1 MLRFRLKRFLGWIWV
16 GLLTASLM
24 AFVAPLAR
32 GQVPLP
38 ALSPSAAPSE
48 VVGPP
53 SDVRRVGNVELAPLI
68 LDGERLFEV
77 VAPTILD
84 RNNLGGRT
92 PVEVRVQRIR
102 ENLEYILALN
112 EFSLLNDEMEYGT
125 RFDPDTLAVGVAPL
139 SGQTVITA
147 SDADHP
153 EPQILLTVTEQDA
166 NYYGLSRT
174 DLAERWRDRLQAALT
189 EALEARQPEALA
201 RWFWLAVVIV
211 LGLCLLSLL
220 VFLGIQHL
228 NDRRQTLKARQ
239 ASASSPVPPQAPTE
253 GEPDPAFL
261 LDFPETLKRYF
272 DLDQRLRWL
281 DLLRWL
287 LIWVGVLAWLVGIA
301 ILVEELPLMQV
312 TALDVLLAPLTI
324 ALVWGATGLVNRLAD
339 IGINRLMALWRMQQ
353 AGGDVQRRSLRIT
366 TIANVLKGMKTFL
379 VYLLAVL
386 IILETLGFSTQSVL
400 AFGAIIGFAVSLAS
414 QNLIRDLVNGF
425 LILLEDQYA
434 IGDVISVDGTA
445 GLVES
450 LNLRTTHLRNGEGRL
465 IILPNSLINRVENLT
480 RSWARVDH
488 TIELALDT
496 DINQGL
502 QVIRDVAQGLYDDP
516 KWQPLL
522 VEPPEVLGVENIT
535 TTGILIRTWI
545 KTQPLQQWAVGRE
558 FRFRLKVAL
567 DEQHIHVGL
576 MQPPAWHYLPGGE
589 DSPETANGD
598 RPPLDT
604 PARH

>member
-1 MLRFRLKRFLGWIWV
+1 MLRFRPKRFLGLLLL
-16 GLLTASLM
+16 GLVMTGLMGLTG
-24 AFVAPLAR
+24 PLAQA
-32 GQVPLP
+32 QVPLP
-38 ALSPSAAPSE
+38 ALSPSPAPSE
-48 VVGPP
+48 VLGPP
-53 SDVRRVGNVELAPLI
+53 DNVRRVGNVELAPVI
-68 LDGERLFEV
+68 LDGERLFDV

-92 PVEVRVQRIR
+92 PVEVRAQRIR
-102 ENLEYILALN
+102 ENLDYILSLK
-112 EFSLLNDEMEYGT
+112 EFSLLDNEMEYGT
-125 RFDPDTLAVGVAPL
+125 RFDPKTLAVGVAPL
-139 SGQTVITA
+139 SGQTVVAA

-174 DLAERWRDRLQAALT
+174 QLAERWRDRLQTALLD
-189 EALEARQPEALA
+189 ALKSRQPEAIA
-201 RWFWLAVVIV
+201 RWVWLALIIV
-211 LGLCLLSLL
+211 LGLLLLSLL
-220 VFLGIQHL
+220 GFVGVKRL
-228 NDRRQTLKARQ
+228 NHRRQALKERQ
-239 ASASSPVPPQAPTE
+239 SAASSPVPPQAPTE
-253 GEPDPAFL
+253 GDPDPAFL

-287 LIWVGVLAWLVGIA
+287 LIWAGVLAWLVGIA

-312 TALDVLLAPLTI
+312 TALEVLLAPLTI
-324 ALVWGATGLVNRLAD
+324 VLVWGATGLVNRLAD
-339 IGINRLMALWRMQQ
+339 IGINRLMALWRIQGG
-353 AGGDVQRRSLRIT
+353 GGDMQRRSLRIT
-366 TIANVLKGMKTFL
+366 TITNVLKGLKTFL

-434 IGDVISVDGTA
+434 IGDVISVDNAA
-445 GLVES
+445 GLVEN

-488 TIELALDT
+488 TIELALST
-496 DINQGL
+496 DVNKGL

-535 TTGILIRTWI
+535 STGILIRTWI

-558 FRFRLKVAL
+558 FRFRLKLAL
-567 DEQHIHVGL
+567 DQENIYVGNVQQL
-576 MQPPAWHYLPGGE
+576 LLHSGPE
-589 DSPETANGD
+589 DQEELEGVNGD
-598 RPPLDT
+598 RPQPSSIFK
-604 PARH
+604 P